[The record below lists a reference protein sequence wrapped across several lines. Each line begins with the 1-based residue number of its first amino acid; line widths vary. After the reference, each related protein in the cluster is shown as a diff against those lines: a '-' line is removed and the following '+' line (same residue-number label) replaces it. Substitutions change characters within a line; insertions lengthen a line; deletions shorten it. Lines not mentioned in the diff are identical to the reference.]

1 MQEKLELFKD
11 AGVALLACKA
21 CADMFAKSDQLEAMG
36 FDVIYMGVPPTEM
49 LQDGWTCLTY
59 YR

>member
-1 MQEKLELFKD
+1 LQEELELFKD
-11 AGVALLACKA
+11 AGLALLACKA
-21 CADMFAKSDQLEAMG
+21 CTDMFAKSDQPEAMG
-36 FDVIYMGVPPTEM
+36 VPLTEM